1 MMPLFRTEIH
11 KTVVRLRL
19 IRNELLESDFPKTAA
34 ILDKA
39 ILSLENTDNTYIVEL
54 ANKKHPG
61 PGK

>member
-1 MMPLFRTEIH
+1 MPLFRTEIH

-54 ANKKHPG
+54 ANKKHPD